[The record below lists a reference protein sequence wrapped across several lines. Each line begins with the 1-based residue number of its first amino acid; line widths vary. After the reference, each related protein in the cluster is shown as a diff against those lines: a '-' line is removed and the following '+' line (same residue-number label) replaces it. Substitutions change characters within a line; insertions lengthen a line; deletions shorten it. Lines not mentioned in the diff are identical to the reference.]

1 MIMVLSLP
9 STCNQLKKNVIFYQK
24 FHKNYIT
31 DNILSRKSVQT
42 LVWLSNWTLSA
53 FRVLFTPIFVICYKF
68 SPTCFSEKEINCWLC
83 SQYRK
88 WFFYIRSNLCQ
99 QRPFFSTQAEMYLHK
114 PQSTVFIMHKGHYS
128 RSLTWI
134 FLCNYCPCDNHVNF
148 SHNTWR
154 QKQKAWTLIV

>member
-1 MIMVLSLP
+1 MIKRWIRKWKYK
-9 STCNQLKKNVIFYQK
+9 QIQK
-24 FHKNYIT
+24 HIN
-31 DNILSRKSVQT
+31 NIPSRKNDQT

-53 FRVLFTPIFVICYKF
+53 LRVLFIYTYFCLCYKF
-68 SPTCFSEKEINCWLC
+68 SPTRFSEKEINCWLC

-88 WFFYIRSNLCQ
+88 WFYIRSNLCQ
-99 QRPFFSTQAEMYLHK
+99 ERPLFSTQAEMYQHK

-154 QKQKAWTLIV
+154 LKQKAWTLIV

>member
-88 WFFYIRSNLCQ
+88 WFFILDLTFANRGLS
-99 QRPFFSTQAEMYLHK
+99 FLHK
-114 PQSTVFIMHKGHYS
+114 RKCTYTNRSQQFLLCIKGTILGHWHGFFFAITVRVITMSTSVIIHDVKS
-128 RSLTWI
+128 RRLEPW
-134 FLCNYCPCDNHVNF
+134 
-148 SHNTWR
+148 
-154 QKQKAWTLIV
+154 